1 VETVSFRTIAQ
12 PAAGLYKEKG
22 SKFMAFAFP
31 VQTEEEIQLQIGLL
45 KKKYFDARHHCF
57 AWMLGPGKQTFRAF
71 DDGEP
76 GHSAGDPIL
85 GQIRSHDLTD
95 ILIVVVRY
103 FGGVKLGVGGLIHAY
118 RSASADALAH
128 ARIVEKEVMQLYRVV
143 VSFPAMP
150 LLMRLIKET
159 SGRVVKQEF
168 QATHAK
174 VVAEIPLRHSD
185 HWQQRLQVLQATQP
199 GMVVSEMVLPGMA
212 G

>member
-12 PAAGLYKEKG
+12 PATGLYKEKG

-31 VQTEEEIQLQIGLL
+31 VKTEEEIQLQLGLL

-118 RSASADALAH
+118 RSAAADALAH
-128 ARIVEKEVMQLYRVV
+128 ARVVEKEITQVYRIVADY
-143 VSFPAMP
+143 PAVP
-150 LLMRLIKET
+150 SLLRLVKEA
-159 SGRVVKQEF
+159 SGRVVKQQFEE
-168 QATHAK
+168 THAE
-174 VVAEIPLRHSD
+174 VLAEIPLRYGA
-185 HWQQRLQVLQATQP
+185 HWLQRVKVLQATQP
-199 GMVVSEMVLPGMA
+199 GMVVSEIILPGMA